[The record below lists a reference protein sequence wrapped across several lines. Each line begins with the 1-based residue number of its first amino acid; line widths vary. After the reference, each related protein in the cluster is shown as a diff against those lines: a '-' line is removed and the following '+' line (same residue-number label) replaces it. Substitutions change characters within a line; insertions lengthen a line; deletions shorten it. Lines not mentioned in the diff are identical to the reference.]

1 MATEY
6 ETILVDFDRGV
17 TTITLNRPE
26 QRNAINLTMEQELYA
41 AIQAAEHDD
50 AVRVIVVTG
59 AGSAFCS
66 GVDLAGGS
74 AFGADA
80 HAEHDAALGV
90 TSDTIWERVAY
101 WRLKTP
107 IIGAINGH
115 AIGVGMTL
123 PMLFDIR
130 YVAEDAKLSF
140 VFTRRGIVPEANST
154 WLVPRLIGLSR
165 GLDLLLSGRQFS
177 GREAA
182 EWGLASQAL
191 PADRSAARRARARA
205 RHRRQH
211 RAAVGGGHQAADLR
225 LHGRRRPPGRDQPR
239 DEAHVVGRG
248 AAGRA
253 WRGSCRG
260 SRSARPTG
268 RCRSTSSRRPIWRDD
283 SARGGGRG
291 EERGVGHL
299 RQHGLQRCFV
309 EAGGAGGD
317 RSHQRRRRVHRHAR
331 FARR

>member
-1 MATEY
+1 MRA
-6 ETILVDFDRGV
+6 
-17 TTITLNRPE
+17 
-26 QRNAINLTMEQELYA
+26 
-41 AIQAAEHDD
+41 
-50 AVRVIVVTG
+50 IVVTG

-74 AFGADA
+74 AFGADVQ
-80 HAEHDAALGV
+80 AEHDAALGV

-182 EWGLASQAL
+182 DWGLASQAL
-191 PADRSAARRARARA
+191 PADEVLPAALELAHDIADNTAPLSVAITKQLIYDFMDVDDRP
-205 RHRRQH
+205 
-211 RAAVGGGHQAADLR
+211 AAITRETKLTWWVGEQPDALEGIMSWIEKRPADWKVSKHLE
-225 LHGRRRPPGRDQPR
+225 PPPDL
-239 DEAHVVGRG
+239 A
-248 AAGRA
+248 
-253 WRGSCRG
+253 
-260 SRSARPTG
+260 
-268 RCRSTSSRRPIWRDD
+268 
-283 SARGGGRG
+283 
-291 EERGVGHL
+291 
-299 RQHGLQRCFV
+299 
-309 EAGGAGGD
+309 
-317 RSHQRRRRVHRHAR
+317 
-331 FARR
+331 

>member
-1 MATEY
+1 VATEY
-6 ETILVDFDRGV
+6 ETILVDFDCGV

-26 QRNAINLTMEQELYA
+26 QRNAINLAMEQELYA
-41 AIQAAEHDD
+41 AMQSAEADD
-50 AVRVIVVTG
+50 AVRAVVVTG

-101 WRLKTP
+101 WRMKTP
-107 IIGAINGH
+107 VIGAINGH

-130 YVAEDAKLSF
+130 FVAEDAKLSF
-140 VFTRRGIVPEANST
+140 VFTRRGIIPEANST

-182 EWGLASQAL
+182 EWGLCSRAL
-191 PADRSAARRARARA
+191 PTDQVLPAALDLAHDIADNTAPLSVAITKQLVYDFMDAADRPAAITRETKLTWW
-205 RHRRQH
+205 
-211 RAAVGGGHQAADLR
+211 VGEQADAME
-225 LHGRRRPPGRDQPR
+225 GVMAWFEKRPPKWT
-239 DEAHVVGRG
+239 V
-248 AAGRA
+248 
-253 WRGSCRG
+253 SK
-260 SRSARPTG
+260 
-268 RCRSTSSRRPIWRDD
+268 
-283 SARGGGRG
+283 
-291 EERGVGHL
+291 HL
-299 RQHGLQRCFV
+299 DLPPDL
-309 EAGGAGGD
+309 A
-317 RSHQRRRRVHRHAR
+317 
-331 FARR
+331 

>member
-6 ETILVDFDRGV
+6 ETILVDVDRGV

-41 AIQAAEHDD
+41 AIQSAEDDD
-50 AVRVIVVTG
+50 AVRVIVITG
-59 AGSAFCS
+59 AGSSFCS

-74 AFGADA
+74 AFGSDA
-80 HAEHDAALGV
+80 HTAHDAALGV

-177 GREAA
+177 GRDAA

-191 PADRSAARRARARA
+191 PADQVLPAALELAHDIADNTA
-205 RHRRQH
+205 PLSV
-211 RAAVGGGHQAADLR
+211 AVTKQLIYDYMDAADRPAAITRETKLTWWVGEQPDA
-225 LHGRRRPPGRDQPR
+225 LEGIMSWIEKRPPKWT
-239 DEAHVVGRG
+239 V
-248 AAGRA
+248 
-253 WRGSCRG
+253 SK
-260 SRSARPTG
+260 
-268 RCRSTSSRRPIWRDD
+268 
-283 SARGGGRG
+283 
-291 EERGVGHL
+291 HL
-299 RQHGLQRCFV
+299 ELPPDL
-309 EAGGAGGD
+309 A
-317 RSHQRRRRVHRHAR
+317 
-331 FARR
+331 

>member
-41 AIQAAEHDD
+41 AIRSAEDDD
-50 AVRVIVVTG
+50 AVRVIVITG

-66 GVDLAGGS
+66 GVDVAGGS
-74 AFGADA
+74 AFGPDA

-154 WLVPRLIGLSR
+154 WLLPRLIGLSR

-177 GREAA
+177 GRDAA

-191 PADRSAARRARARA
+191 PADQVLPAALELAHDIADNTA
-205 RHRRQH
+205 PLSV
-211 RAAVGGGHQAADLR
+211 AVTKQLIYDFMDAADRPDAISRETKLTWWVGEQPDA
-225 LHGRRRPPGRDQPR
+225 LEGIMSWIEKRPPNWT
-239 DEAHVVGRG
+239 V
-248 AAGRA
+248 
-253 WRGSCRG
+253 SK
-260 SRSARPTG
+260 
-268 RCRSTSSRRPIWRDD
+268 
-283 SARGGGRG
+283 
-291 EERGVGHL
+291 HL
-299 RQHGLQRCFV
+299 ELPPDLV
-309 EAGGAGGD
+309 
-317 RSHQRRRRVHRHAR
+317 
-331 FARR
+331 

>member
-1 MATEY
+1 VATEY
-6 ETILVDFDRGV
+6 ETILVEDDRGV

-41 AIQAAEHDD
+41 AMQSAEADD
-50 AVRVIVVTG
+50 AVRAIVVTG
-59 AGSAFCS
+59 AGTAFCS

-101 WRLKTP
+101 WRMKTP
-107 IIGAINGH
+107 VIGAINGH

-140 VFTRRGIVPEANST
+140 VFTRRGIIPEANST

-182 EWGLASQAL
+182 EWGLCSQAL
-191 PADRSAARRARARA
+191 PADEVLPAAQELAHDIAENTA
-205 RHRRQH
+205 PLSVAITKQLIYDSMD
-211 RAAVGGGHQAADLR
+211 AADRPAAIARETKLTWWV
-225 LHGRRRPPGRDQPR
+225 GEQADAMEGVMAWFEKRPPNWTVSKHFDLPP
-239 DEAHVVGRG
+239 DLA
-248 AAGRA
+248 
-253 WRGSCRG
+253 
-260 SRSARPTG
+260 
-268 RCRSTSSRRPIWRDD
+268 
-283 SARGGGRG
+283 
-291 EERGVGHL
+291 
-299 RQHGLQRCFV
+299 
-309 EAGGAGGD
+309 
-317 RSHQRRRRVHRHAR
+317 
-331 FARR
+331 

>member
-1 MATEY
+1 MGTEY
-6 ETILVDFDRGV
+6 ETILVDVDRGV

-26 QRNAINLTMEQELYA
+26 QRNAINLTMELELHA

-50 AVRVIVVTG
+50 AVRVIVITG
-59 AGSAFCS
+59 AGNSFCS
-66 GVDLAGGS
+66 GVDLAGGA

-90 TSDTIWERVAY
+90 TSDTLWERVAY

-182 EWGLASQAL
+182 EWGLASRAL
-191 PADRSAARRARARA
+191 PADEVLPAALELAR

-211 RAAVGGGHQAADLR
+211 RAAVGRGHQAARVR
-225 LHGRRRPPGRDQPR
+225 LHGRRRPPGRDHAR
-239 DEAHVVGRG
+239 DQAHVVGRG
-248 AAGRA
+248 ATRRARGHHVVDREAAAAVDGVEAARPAARPRVTRYWAAAAGA
-253 WRGSCRG
+253 A
-260 SRSARPTG
+260 RSA
-268 RCRSTSSRRPIWRDD
+268 
-283 SARGGGRG
+283 A
-291 EERGVGHL
+291 
-299 RQHGLQRCFV
+299 
-309 EAGGAGGD
+309 
-317 RSHQRRRRVHRHAR
+317 
-331 FARR
+331 

>member
-1 MATEY
+1 VATEY

-17 TTITLNRPE
+17 TTVTLNRPE

-41 AIQAAEHDD
+41 AMQSAEADD
-50 AVRVIVVTG
+50 AVRAVVVTG

-101 WRLKTP
+101 WRMKTP
-107 IIGAINGH
+107 VIGAINGH

-140 VFTRRGIVPEANST
+140 VFTRRGIIPEANST
-154 WLVPRLIGLSR
+154 WLVPRLVGLSR

-182 EWGLASQAL
+182 EWGLCSRAL
-191 PADRSAARRARARA
+191 PADQVLPAALELAHDIADNTA
-205 RHRRQH
+205 PLSV
-211 RAAVGGGHQAADLR
+211 AVTKQLIYDSMDAADRPAAITRETKLTWWVGEQPDA
-225 LHGRRRPPGRDQPR
+225 LEGIMSWIEKRPPNWT
-239 DEAHVVGRG
+239 V
-248 AAGRA
+248 
-253 WRGSCRG
+253 SK
-260 SRSARPTG
+260 
-268 RCRSTSSRRPIWRDD
+268 
-283 SARGGGRG
+283 
-291 EERGVGHL
+291 HL
-299 RQHGLQRCFV
+299 ELPPDL
-309 EAGGAGGD
+309 A
-317 RSHQRRRRVHRHAR
+317 
-331 FARR
+331 

>member
-17 TTITLNRPE
+17 TTVTLNRPE

-41 AIQAAEHDD
+41 AMQSAEADD
-50 AVRVIVVTG
+50 AVRAVVVTG

-101 WRLKTP
+101 WRMKTP
-107 IIGAINGH
+107 VIGAINGH

-140 VFTRRGIVPEANST
+140 VFTRRGIIPEANST
-154 WLVPRLIGLSR
+154 WLVPRLVGLSR
-165 GLDLLLSGRQFS
+165 GVDLLLSGRQFS

-182 EWGLASQAL
+182 EWGLCSRAL
-191 PADRSAARRARARA
+191 PADQVLPAALELAHDIADNTA
-205 RHRRQH
+205 PLSVAITKQLIYDFMD
-211 RAAVGGGHQAADLR
+211 AADRPAAITRETKLTWWV
-225 LHGRRRPPGRDQPR
+225 GEQADAMEGVMAWFEKRPPNWT
-239 DEAHVVGRG
+239 V
-248 AAGRA
+248 
-253 WRGSCRG
+253 SK
-260 SRSARPTG
+260 
-268 RCRSTSSRRPIWRDD
+268 
-283 SARGGGRG
+283 
-291 EERGVGHL
+291 HL
-299 RQHGLQRCFV
+299 DLPPDL
-309 EAGGAGGD
+309 A
-317 RSHQRRRRVHRHAR
+317 
-331 FARR
+331 

>member
-1 MATEY
+1 MATQY
-6 ETILVDFDRGV
+6 ETILVEDDRGV

-41 AIQAAEHDD
+41 AMQSAEADD
-50 AVRVIVVTG
+50 AVRAVVVTG

-101 WRLKTP
+101 WRMKTP
-107 IIGAINGH
+107 VIGAINGH

-140 VFTRRGIVPEANST
+140 VFTRRGIIPEANST

-182 EWGLASQAL
+182 EWGLCSRAL
-191 PADRSAARRARARA
+191 PADQVLPAALDLAHDIADNTA
-205 RHRRQH
+205 PLSVAITKQL
-211 RAAVGGGHQAADLR
+211 VYDFMDAADRPAAITRETKLTWWV
-225 LHGRRRPPGRDQPR
+225 GEQADAMEGVMAWFEKRPPNWT
-239 DEAHVVGRG
+239 V
-248 AAGRA
+248 
-253 WRGSCRG
+253 SK
-260 SRSARPTG
+260 
-268 RCRSTSSRRPIWRDD
+268 
-283 SARGGGRG
+283 
-291 EERGVGHL
+291 HL
-299 RQHGLQRCFV
+299 DLPPDL
-309 EAGGAGGD
+309 A
-317 RSHQRRRRVHRHAR
+317 
-331 FARR
+331 

>member
-41 AIQAAEHDD
+41 AIQSAEDDD
-50 AVRVIVVTG
+50 AVRVIVITG

-115 AIGVGMTL
+115 AIGVGLTL

-140 VFTRRGIVPEANST
+140 VFTRRGIVPEANSS

-182 EWGLASQAL
+182 DWGLASRAL
-191 PADRSAARRARARA
+191 PADQVLPAALELAHDIADNTA
-205 RHRRQH
+205 PLSVAITKQLIYDYMD
-211 RAAVGGGHQAADLR
+211 AADRPAAITRETKLTWWVGEQPDA
-225 LHGRRRPPGRDQPR
+225 LEGIMSWIEKRPPNWT
-239 DEAHVVGRG
+239 V
-248 AAGRA
+248 
-253 WRGSCRG
+253 SK
-260 SRSARPTG
+260 
-268 RCRSTSSRRPIWRDD
+268 
-283 SARGGGRG
+283 
-291 EERGVGHL
+291 HL
-299 RQHGLQRCFV
+299 ELPPDL
-309 EAGGAGGD
+309 A
-317 RSHQRRRRVHRHAR
+317 
-331 FARR
+331 

>member
-6 ETILVDFDRGV
+6 ETILVDVDRGV

-41 AIQAAEHDD
+41 AIQSAEDDD
-50 AVRVIVVTG
+50 AVRVIVITG
-59 AGSAFCS
+59 AGSSFCS

-74 AFGADA
+74 AFGSDA
-80 HAEHDAALGV
+80 HTEHDAALGV

-177 GREAA
+177 GRDAA

-191 PADRSAARRARARA
+191 PADQVLPAALELAHDIADNTA
-205 RHRRQH
+205 PLSV
-211 RAAVGGGHQAADLR
+211 AVTKQLIYDYMDAADRPAAITRETKLTWWVGEQPDA
-225 LHGRRRPPGRDQPR
+225 LEGIMSWIEKRPPKWT
-239 DEAHVVGRG
+239 V
-248 AAGRA
+248 
-253 WRGSCRG
+253 SK
-260 SRSARPTG
+260 
-268 RCRSTSSRRPIWRDD
+268 
-283 SARGGGRG
+283 
-291 EERGVGHL
+291 HL
-299 RQHGLQRCFV
+299 ELPPDL
-309 EAGGAGGD
+309 A
-317 RSHQRRRRVHRHAR
+317 
-331 FARR
+331 

>member
-41 AIQAAEHDD
+41 AIQAAEDDD

-177 GREAA
+177 GRDAA

-191 PADRSAARRARARA
+191 PADQVLPAALELAHDIADNTA
-205 RHRRQH
+205 PLSVAITKQLIYDFMD
-211 RAAVGGGHQAADLR
+211 AADRPAAISRETKLTWWVGEQPDA
-225 LHGRRRPPGRDQPR
+225 LEGIMSWIEKRPPDWT
-239 DEAHVVGRG
+239 V
-248 AAGRA
+248 
-253 WRGSCRG
+253 SK
-260 SRSARPTG
+260 
-268 RCRSTSSRRPIWRDD
+268 
-283 SARGGGRG
+283 
-291 EERGVGHL
+291 HL
-299 RQHGLQRCFV
+299 ELPPDL
-309 EAGGAGGD
+309 A
-317 RSHQRRRRVHRHAR
+317 
-331 FARR
+331 